1 MRGTSDKKNAQLC
14 GAKEDDDSATE
25 AEQARGPKPMVL
37 TNDWE
42 TVMKPLLGKK
52 SHLFGTPTSHL
63 KFQRILVAVDF
74 SEDSR
79 NALVCAAELA
89 GRFDASLTL
98 VHVVE
103 PHFGPPELDVSPATG
118 AAAEA
123 EDYAEA
129 KLELNALAEQMLG
142 ACRVVETM
150 VRAGLAFFEIAEAA
164 KILGA
169 DLIVVG
175 THGYTGLKRALLGS
189 TAEKVVRHAPC
200 PVLIARGSPEELGV

>member
-1 MRGTSDKKNAQLC
+1 MVNSNDK
-14 GAKEDDDSATE
+14 GS
-25 AEQARGPKPMVL
+25 
-37 TNDWE
+37 
-42 TVMKPLLGKK
+42 MKPLLAKN
-52 SHLFGTPTSHL
+52 SRAQALPATPL

-74 SEDSR
+74 SEESR
-79 NALVCAAELA
+79 NALACAAEFA
-89 GRFDASLTL
+89 ARFDASLTL

-103 PHFGPPELDVSPATG
+103 PHFGPPDADVPPLTG
-118 AAAEA
+118 SASDASEH
-123 EDYAEA
+123 AEA

-175 THGYTGLKRALLGS
+175 THGYTGIKRALLGS
-189 TAEKVVRHAPC
+189 TAEKIVRHAPC
-200 PVLIARGSPEELGV
+200 PVLVARGAPTELGL